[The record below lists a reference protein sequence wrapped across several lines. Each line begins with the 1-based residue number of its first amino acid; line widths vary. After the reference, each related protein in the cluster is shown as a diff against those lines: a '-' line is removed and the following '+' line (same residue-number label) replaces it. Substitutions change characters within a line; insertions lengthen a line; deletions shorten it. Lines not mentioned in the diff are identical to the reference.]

1 MNGAGPGARWRA
13 ARRWAWSG
21 PVWVAAAIMT
31 AACGGGAVNPAGT
44 PSPAGTPGPGS
55 ARPGPIPAATLK
67 ALTTMSSQTIQ
78 PVTSAEAR
86 RAGANLARSRATV
99 MRSVLA
105 QLPHGSQI
113 LGLTLAYVWE
123 PSFGRQSKLL
133 WVVSA
138 DPYGLAYREDIRAC
152 GREDYDIFLESLGG
166 GTPLVG
172 MVGTWPGLRPLPVLG
187 PAPALVPGQRC
198 VGDLAPVPWTRPGSS
213 ARASSAPAPSA
224 PAPSAPA
231 PSAPAPSAAAP

>member
-1 MNGAGPGARWRA
+1 MNGAGPGTRWRA

-31 AACGGGAVNPAGT
+31 AACGGGAVNAAGT
-44 PSPAGTPGPGS
+44 PSPAGAPGPGS
-55 ARPGPIPAATLK
+55 AGPGPIPAATLK
-67 ALTTMSSQTIQ
+67 ALTTLSSQTIH
-78 PVTSAEAR
+78 PVTSAQAR
-86 RAGANLARSRATV
+86 RAGVNLAQSRATV

-105 QLPHGSQI
+105 HLPRGSQI

-152 GREDYDIFLESLGG
+152 GRADYDIFLESPGG

-198 VGDLAPVPWTRPGSS
+198 IGDLAPIPSIRPGSS
-213 ARASSAPAPSA
+213 APASGAPAPSA

-231 PSAPAPSAAAP
+231 S